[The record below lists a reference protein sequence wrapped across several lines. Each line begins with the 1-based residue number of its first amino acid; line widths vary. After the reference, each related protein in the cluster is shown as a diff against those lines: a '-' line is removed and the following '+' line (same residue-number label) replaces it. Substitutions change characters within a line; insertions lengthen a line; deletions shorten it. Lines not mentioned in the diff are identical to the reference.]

1 MPSLGLGLG
10 LNRAGGKML
19 RFGIADDN
27 ALTDELGTDVSG
39 WTDSNSTYVQG
50 AEFATFSVVS
60 APSGTGV
67 STKTPFDSSG
77 GDHIYYIKASAD
89 DVSGSAVQFG
99 LRTSAGASNAIIGFG
114 YNWATTSY
122 EQQRISLGVRFGGSL
137 VGVAGP
143 SIDFSAAPVT
153 LAVVYNHSHTSF
165 SLYVLENDLWKFYGG
180 VVTDSPAI
188 EQLSISTGGGH
199 TAKAYVYY
207 LLDARPNIVST
218 GSSICAGHNSFDPD
232 PDFYVGLDVYNSQY
246 QYSLP
251 TTLYPDLRNTLV
263 FNSGVGSEDTAEL
276 LIRLPSVIAS
286 SEARLYLMGANLND
300 YGSGFT
306 LQQRTDNLTD
316 AIALVVAD
324 GETPVMVNEVY
335 PDGANGVYYKE
346 WWDDYRTQTGAR
358 KYINT
363 MVPLFADGEDYIDP
377 AYVTDG
383 VHPNTTGYQ
392 LMGEYVRDHLRT

>member
-50 AEFATFSVVS
+50 AEFATFTATSPPS
-60 APSGTGV
+60 SGT
-67 STKTPFDSSG
+67 SSKTIVDSSG
-77 GDHIYYIKASAD
+77 GDHIFYLKVGAD
-89 DVSGSAVQFG
+89 DVSGSSVN
-99 LRTSAGASNAIIGFG
+99 LSLKNTSAGNSSVIVGLG
-114 YNWATTSY
+114 YNWETAAY
-122 EQQRISLGVRFGGSL
+122 EQQRISMGVRESGSL
-137 VGVAGP
+137 VGIQGP
-143 SIDFSAAPVT
+143 LIDFSASPVT
-153 LAVVYNHSHTSF
+153 IAVVYDKSHNSF
-165 SLYVLENDLWKFYGG
+165 SLYVLESNLWKFYGG
-180 VVTDSPAI
+180 VVTDQPVVNEFFLA
-188 EQLSISTGGGH
+188 TGGGD
-199 TAKAYVYY
+199 TAKGYVYY

-232 PDFYVGLDVYNSQY
+232 PDFYVGDDVYNSQY
-246 QYSLP
+246 QYHLP

-263 FNSGVGSEDTAEL
+263 FNSGLGSEDTAEL

-286 SEARLYLMGANLND
+286 SEARLYLMGTNIND
-300 YGSGFT
+300 YGAGFT
-306 LQQRTDNLTD
+306 LQERTDNLTD
-316 AIALVVAD
+316 AVALVVAD